1 MGRRCITFD
10 ECIRS
15 VDNNKIHKDKCVPE
29 CPVKDGY
36 QNDPNDHHRCALC
49 PKGKCPKVCGGG
61 KIESV
66 SQAQVF
72 KGCTTIDGSLE
83 ITVKGGEN
91 IVTELES
98 ALENVETIA
107 GYLKITRSFPLITLH
122 FFKNL
127 RKIGGRGDL
136 DRNE

>member
-15 VDNNKIHKDKCVPE
+15 ADNNKILKDKCVPE
-29 CPVKDGY
+29 CSVVDGY
-36 QNDPNDHHRCALC
+36 QNDPNDHHRCGLC
-49 PKGKCPKVCGGG
+49 PKGKCPKVCDGG

-72 KGCTTIDGSLE
+72 KGCTRIDGSLE
-83 ITVKGGEN
+83 ITVKAGEN
-91 IVTELES
+91 MVAELES
-98 ALENVETIA
+98 GLENVETIT

-122 FFKNL
+122 FLKNL
-127 RKIGGRGDL
+127 RRIEGLGDL